1 MSTRRIILCA
11 DDYAIAP
18 GVSEGIR
25 ALIKQG
31 RLNATT
37 VMTVFPEF
45 VEEAAKLKETRS
57 PIQYWTGLHVTL
69 TGGYK
74 PLYANPL
81 KGADRLP
88 SFTQLANPLRVDR
101 AAVES
106 ETEAQ
111 LEAFR
116 AAFGR
121 NPDFVDG
128 HQHAQLLPAV
138 RAPFLTAVAR
148 TAPNA
153 WVRQCGPARNSGY
166 FTDIKNVLIAWGS
179 IGFRRVARNKGLAMN
194 PAFAGAYDL
203 WGNEDFAKLFDGFL
217 QDLPEGAVVMCHP
230 GFVDDVLRGRDPL
243 TDRREMEQAFL
254 AGDAMPEALARAG
267 LSLA

>member
-18 GVSEGIR
+18 GVSRGIR
-25 ALIKQG
+25 ALIAEG

-37 VMTVFPEF
+37 VMTVFPELT
-45 VEEAAKLKETRS
+45 EEAARLKETKS
-57 PIQYWTGLHVTL
+57 PIQFWSGLHVTL

-74 PLYANPL
+74 PLCANPL

-88 SFTQLANPLRVDR
+88 SFAELANPLRVDR
-101 AAVES
+101 AAVAA

-111 LEAFR
+111 LGAFR

-138 RAPFLTAVAR
+138 RAPFLAAVAR
-148 TAPNA
+148 GAPNA
-153 WVRQCGPARNSGY
+153 WVRQCGPAHLSGY
-166 FTDIKNVLIAWGS
+166 FADLKNVLIAWGS
-179 IGFRRVARNKGLAMN
+179 IGFRRAARKKRLAMN

-203 WGNEDFAKLFDGFL
+203 WGNEDFGKLFGGFL
-217 QDLPEGAVVMCHP
+217 RGLPQGAVVMCHP
-230 GFVDDVLRGRDPL
+230 GFVDDVLRRRDRL
-243 TDRREMEQAFL
+243 TDRREVEQAFL
-254 AGDAMPEALARAG
+254 AGDEMPQTLARAG
-267 LSLA
+267 LSLS

>member
-1 MSTRRIILCA
+1 MSGRRIILCA

-18 GVSEGIR
+18 GVSRGIR
-25 ALIKQG
+25 TLIAQG

-37 VMTVFPEF
+37 AMTVFPEF
-45 VEEAAKLKETRS
+45 AEEAARLKETKS
-57 PIQYWTGLHVTL
+57 PIAFQTGLHVTL

-88 SFTQLANPLRVDR
+88 SFVELANPLRVDR
-101 AAVES
+101 AAVEA

-138 RAPFLTAVAR
+138 RGPFLAAIAR
-148 TAPNA
+148 GAPEA
-153 WVRQCGPARNSGY
+153 WVRQCGPARLSGY
-166 FTDIKNVLIAWGS
+166 FTDLKNVLIAWGS
-179 IGFRRVARNKGLAMN
+179 IGFRHAARKRDLATN

-203 WGNEDFAKLFDGFL
+203 WGNEDFGTLFEGFL
-217 QDLPEGAVVMCHP
+217 PDLPAGSVVMCHP
-230 GFVDDVLRGRDPL
+230 GFADDMLRGRDPL
-243 TDRREMEQAFL
+243 TDRREVEQAYL
-254 AGDAMPEALARAG
+254 ASDAMPQVLARAG
-267 LSLA
+267 LSLS